1 MQIQKHL
8 TMAIIGL
15 VLMFPA
21 TPSFRPDMGAVRS
34 VEHAVT
40 LNAPNRIHQQ
50 TGPGEPTPVRYDF
63 PLWDRNGVP
72 TGPSVA
78 WAIQGV
84 PPGAPASAYG
94 IDVPLAYYNL
104 SFTLSKRTGGI
115 TPPVQ
120 GRIFS
125 YMGLA
130 LYESVVGGMP
140 HNRSIAS
147 SVHGIGPLPRNS
159 GTKYWPLVASAAMAE
174 VMRGLWGDATNVA
187 AQNIADIDSLEQ
199 QIANSFDLQGS
210 LARRSI
216 DYGQAV
222 GAAVYQTSLDDGEN
236 RGYLTNF
243 PTDYVPPVCDG
254 CWVPTA
260 PGQIAMQPYW
270 KDRMT
275 TFVLTPGDCGMDGPP
290 LFSTEPN
297 SGAYQEAYE
306 VYVTRNNLTPE
317 QAVIARFWADGP
329 GTINGPGHS
338 LSTTSQILQL
348 VDANLAEAAETY
360 ARVGLAV
367 GDGVYAVWWSKYTYN
382 WIRPVTYIN
391 RYFDPAWTTFLPT
404 PPFPEYTS
412 AHSGQTSSAINTLIA
427 LWGDIGYTDH
437 THDAD
442 GFAPRTF
449 ASLTDSMNETAV
461 SRIYAGIHDHSAIYE
476 GIDQGRC
483 VAAEVE
489 ALPWR
494 K

>member
-1 MQIQKHL
+1 MRYA
-8 TMAIIGL
+8 TGL
-15 VLMFPA
+15 VLAAALAFA
-21 TPSFRPDMGAVRS
+21 TDETR
-34 VEHAVT
+34 VT
-40 LNAPNRIHQQ
+40 LQADSSLLSELVI
-50 TGPGEPTPVRYDF
+50 
-63 PLWDRNGVP
+63 
-72 TGPSVA
+72 GPSVA
-78 WAIQGV
+78 SHNQHVRPA
-84 PPGAPASAYG
+84 APASAYG
-94 IDVPLAYYNL
+94 MDVPLAYYNL

-120 GRIFS
+120 GRIFA

-130 LYESVVGGMP
+130 LYESLVGGMP
-140 HNRSIAS
+140 HHRSIAS
-147 SVHGIGPLPRNS
+147 SLHGIGPLLQNH
-159 GTKYWPLVASAAMAE
+159 GTKYWPLVASATLAE

-199 QIANSFDLQGS
+199 QIANNFDPQGS

-216 DYGQAV
+216 DFGHAV
-222 GAAVYQTSLDDGEN
+222 GAAVYQTSLDDGEDQS
-236 RGYLTNF
+236 YLTNF
-243 PTDYVPPVCDG
+243 PTDYVPPVCHG

-275 TFVLTPGDCGMDGPP
+275 TFVLRYGDCGMDGPP
-290 LFSTEPN
+290 AFSTDPN
-297 SGAYQEAYE
+297 SDAYKEAYQ
-306 VYVTRNNLTPE
+306 VYVTRNNLTPD
-317 QAVIARFWADGP
+317 QITIARFWADG
-329 GTINGPGHS
+329 GGSINGPGHS
-338 LSTTSQILQL
+338 LSTASQILQL
-348 VDANLAEAAETY
+348 VGANLAEAAETY

-367 GDGVYAVWWSKYTYN
+367 SDGVYAVWWSKYTYN
-382 WIRPVTYIN
+382 WLRPITYI
-391 RYFDPAWTTFLPT
+391 RSYIDPTWTTLLPT

-412 AHSGQTSSAINTLIA
+412 AHSGQTSAAINTLIA

-442 GFAPRTF
+442 NFAPRTF

-461 SRIYAGIHDHSAIYE
+461 SRIYAGIHFPSAVYE

-483 VAAEVE
+483 VANKVN

>member
-1 MQIQKHL
+1 MLIGHRP
-8 TMAIIGL
+8 AIAVMGL
-15 VLMFPA
+15 VLMFPVQPA
-21 TPSFRPDMGAVRS
+21 S
-34 VEHAVT
+34 
-40 LNAPNRIHQQ
+40 L
-50 TGPGEPTPVRYDF
+50 
-63 PLWDRNGVP
+63 
-72 TGPSVA
+72 
-78 WAIQGV
+78 GV
-84 PPGAPASAYG
+84 PPSAPASAYG
-94 IDVPLAYYNL
+94 MDVPLAYYNL

-120 GRIFS
+120 GRIFA

-140 HNRSIAS
+140 HHRSIAAS
-147 SVHGIGPLPRNS
+147 LHGVGPLPRAH
-159 GTKYWPLVASAAMAE
+159 GTQYWPLVASAAMAE
-174 VMRGLWGDATNVA
+174 VMRGLWGDATSVA
-187 AQNIADIDSLEQ
+187 AQNIADIDALEQ
-199 QIANSFDLQGS
+199 QIADSFDLQGS

-216 DYGQAV
+216 AHGHAV
-222 GAAVYQTSLDDGEN
+222 GAAVYQTSLDDGED
-236 RGYLTNF
+236 RSYLTNF
-243 PTDYVPPVCDG
+243 PADYVPPVCDG

-260 PGQIAMQPYW
+260 PGQLALQPYW

-275 TFVLTPGDCGMDGPP
+275 TFVLTPGDCGMNGPP
-290 LFSTEPN
+290 VFSTDPD
-297 SGAYQEAYE
+297 SGAYREAYE
-306 VYVTRNNLTPE
+306 VYVTRNNLSPE
-317 QAVIARFWADGP
+317 QAVVARFWADGP

-348 VDANLAEAAETY
+348 VGANLADAAETY

-367 GDGVYAVWWSKYTYN
+367 GDSVYAVWWSKYTYN

-391 RYFDPAWTTFLPT
+391 RYIDPAWTPFLPT

-412 AHSGQTSSAINTLIA
+412 AHSGQTSAAITTLLA

-461 SRIYAGIHDHSAIYE
+461 SRMYAGIHYRSAIAE

-483 VAAEVE
+483 VADEVG